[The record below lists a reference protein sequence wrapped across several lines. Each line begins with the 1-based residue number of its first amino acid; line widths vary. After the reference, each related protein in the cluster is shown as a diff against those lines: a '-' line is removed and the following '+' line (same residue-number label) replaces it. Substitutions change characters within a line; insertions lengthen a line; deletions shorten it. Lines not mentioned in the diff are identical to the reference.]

1 MNRAEPCARI
11 AARSSLS
18 GADAAAAVEG
28 VVPATASPP
37 ERAGAV
43 NIAGWGSFAD
53 RHRAARRGGNP
64 RTREA
69 ASIPVRAV
77 VAFAAGRAVATG
89 STIGMARPGGS
100 RTAAAAGPAIA
111 ARLRLPR
118 RGRWR
123 RCRCRL
129 SLDCYRD
136 VGLSGRSGQERNIQK
151 SAIGHTCEHMRSHA
165 PRLNP
170 LARGFFIS
178 PRWEFPASP
187 PLRAGAHIQ
196 YWQCCRCAYARPR
209 SASERPRP

>member
-1 MNRAEPCARI
+1 MNCAEPCARI

-89 STIGMARPGGS
+89 STIGMARPAARRLPHGRRGRS
-100 RTAAAAGPAIA
+100 RDRRPPAIA
-111 ARLRLPR
+111 APRALVPVESRLLS
-118 RGRWR
+118 
-123 RCRCRL
+123 RC
-129 SLDCYRD
+129 SAFATF
-136 VGLSGRSGQERNIQK
+136 VAGRS
-151 SAIGHTCEHMRSHA
+151 
-165 PRLNP
+165 
-170 LARGFFIS
+170 
-178 PRWEFPASP
+178 WE
-187 PLRAGAHIQ
+187 
-196 YWQCCRCAYARPR
+196 
-209 SASERPRP
+209 